1 MEKREPLY
9 TIGKNGNWCSH
20 CGKHYEG
27 FPKKLKIEIELLYNL
42 AIPFLG
48 IYLKNTKTLTQ
59 KDTCTPMF
67 IAALSTTAK
76 IWKESKCSLTIK

>member
-59 KDTCTPMF
+59 KDTHTPMF
-67 IAALSTTAK
+67 TATQITIHK
-76 IWKESKCSLTIK
+76 KDKHERLTV

>member
-9 TIGKNGNWCSH
+9 TVGKNGNWYSH
-20 CGKHYEG
+20 FGKQYEG
-27 FPKKLKIEIELLYNL
+27 FSKKLKIEIELLYDP
-42 AIPFLG
+42 AILFLG
-48 IYLKNTKTLTQ
+48 IHLKKTKTLTQ

>member
-1 MEKREPLY
+1 MEKREPLH
-9 TIGKNGNWCSH
+9 TFGKNGNWCSH
-20 CGKHYEG
+20 FGKHYEG
-27 FPKKLKIEIELLYNL
+27 FSKKLKIDIELLYDP
-42 AIPFLG
+42 AILFLG
-48 IYLKNTKTLTQ
+48 IYLKKTKILTQ